1 MVMVKILMMID
12 DAKDDNGEDY
22 NDDGD
27 SMYDDG
33 DDEYL
38 PQRAG
43 RPWELQPGLQ

>member
-1 MVMVKILMMID
+1 MKIMMMID
-12 DAKDDNGEDY
+12 DAKDDNGDAK
-22 NDDGD
+22 D
-27 SMYDDG
+27 DDG